1 MIVIS
6 CPPTQ
11 NRKAKIPAVGISIK
25 SASKMYN
32 KWAESLSGQIGRPL
46 PTPSYQR
53 PCCGVCKEC
62 STASKTCMKQ
72 SIETVIHAM
81 TNAVAPNHKPVN
93 VAAVE
98 LFFAVQIQMDV
109 PFLDVVEHC
118 LFFSVYDA
126 VDKHGPHLAQELL
139 ARYQID
145 GLVSDLQLDALGGYL
160 LSPLYEEAIR
170 PYEVFPHP
178 VNSIDVGIMSC
189 VGSEELSGAL
199 AAEHTHVVT
208 P

>member
-1 MIVIS
+1 
-6 CPPTQ
+6 
-11 NRKAKIPAVGISIK
+11 
-25 SASKMYN
+25 
-32 KWAESLSGQIGRPL
+32 
-46 PTPSYQR
+46 
-53 PCCGVCKEC
+53 
-62 STASKTCMKQ
+62 MKQ

-81 TNAVAPNHKPVN
+81 TKAVAPNHKPVN

-98 LFFAVQIQMDV
+98 LFFAVQVQMDV
-109 PFLDVVEHC
+109 PFLDVVEHS

-139 ARYQID
+139 ARYEID
-145 GLVSDLQLDALGGYL
+145 GSVSDLQLDAFGGYL

-170 PYEVFPHP
+170 PYEIFPHP
-178 VNSIDVGIMSC
+178 FNSIDVGIVSC
-189 VGSEELSGAL
+189 VGSEELSGTL

>member
-1 MIVIS
+1 
-6 CPPTQ
+6 
-11 NRKAKIPAVGISIK
+11 
-25 SASKMYN
+25 
-32 KWAESLSGQIGRPL
+32 
-46 PTPSYQR
+46 
-53 PCCGVCKEC
+53 
-62 STASKTCMKQ
+62 MKQ

-81 TNAVAPNHKPVN
+81 TKAVAPNHKPVN

-109 PFLDVVEHC
+109 PFLDVVEHY

-139 ARYQID
+139 ARYQLD

-170 PYEVFPHP
+170 PYEVFPP
-178 VNSIDVGIMSC
+178 PFNSIDVGIMGC
-189 VGSEELSGAL
+189 VGSEKLSGAL

>member
-1 MIVIS
+1 
-6 CPPTQ
+6 
-11 NRKAKIPAVGISIK
+11 
-25 SASKMYN
+25 
-32 KWAESLSGQIGRPL
+32 
-46 PTPSYQR
+46 
-53 PCCGVCKEC
+53 
-62 STASKTCMKQ
+62 MKQ

-81 TNAVAPNHKPVN
+81 TKAVAPNHKPVN

-98 LFFAVQIQMDV
+98 LFFAVQVQMDV
-109 PFLDVVEHC
+109 AFLDVVEHC

-139 ARYQID
+139 ARYEID
-145 GLVSDLQLDALGGYL
+145 GSVSDFPLDAFGGFL

-178 VNSIDVGIMSC
+178 FNSIDVGIMSC
-189 VGSEELSGAL
+189 VGSEELSGTL

>member
-1 MIVIS
+1 
-6 CPPTQ
+6 
-11 NRKAKIPAVGISIK
+11 
-25 SASKMYN
+25 
-32 KWAESLSGQIGRPL
+32 
-46 PTPSYQR
+46 
-53 PCCGVCKEC
+53 
-62 STASKTCMKQ
+62 MKQ

-81 TNAVAPNHKPVN
+81 TKAVAPNHKPVN

-98 LFFAVQIQMDV
+98 LFFAVQVQMDV
-109 PFLDVVEHC
+109 AFLDVVEHC

-139 ARYQID
+139 ARYEID
-145 GLVSDLQLDALGGYL
+145 GSVSDLPLDAFGGFL
-160 LSPLYEEAIR
+160 LSPLYDEAIR

-178 VNSIDVGIMSC
+178 FNSIDVGIMSC

-199 AAEHTHVVT
+199 VAEHTHVVT

>member
-1 MIVIS
+1 
-6 CPPTQ
+6 
-11 NRKAKIPAVGISIK
+11 
-25 SASKMYN
+25 
-32 KWAESLSGQIGRPL
+32 
-46 PTPSYQR
+46 
-53 PCCGVCKEC
+53 
-62 STASKTCMKQ
+62 MKQ

-81 TNAVAPNHKPVN
+81 TKAVAPNHKPVN

-98 LFFAVQIQMDV
+98 LFFAVQVQMDV
-109 PFLDVVEHC
+109 AFLDVVEHC

-139 ARYQID
+139 ARYETD
-145 GLVSDLQLDALGGYL
+145 GSVSDFPLDAFGGFL
-160 LSPLYEEAIR
+160 LSPLYDEAIR

-178 VNSIDVGIMSC
+178 FNSIDVGIMSC
-189 VGSEELSGAL
+189 VGSEELSGTL

>member
-1 MIVIS
+1 
-6 CPPTQ
+6 
-11 NRKAKIPAVGISIK
+11 
-25 SASKMYN
+25 
-32 KWAESLSGQIGRPL
+32 
-46 PTPSYQR
+46 
-53 PCCGVCKEC
+53 
-62 STASKTCMKQ
+62 MKQ

-81 TNAVAPNHKPVN
+81 TKAVAPNHKPVN

-98 LFFAVQIQMDV
+98 LFFAVQVQMDV
-109 PFLDVVEHC
+109 AFLDVVEHC

-139 ARYQID
+139 ARYEID
-145 GLVSDLQLDALGGYL
+145 GSVSDLQLDAFGGYL

-178 VNSIDVGIMSC
+178 FNSIDVGIVSC
-189 VGSEELSGAL
+189 VGSEELSGTL
-199 AAEHTHVVT
+199 VAEHTHVVT

>member
-1 MIVIS
+1 M
-6 CPPTQ
+6 
-11 NRKAKIPAVGISIK
+11 
-25 SASKMYN
+25 
-32 KWAESLSGQIGRPL
+32 E
-46 PTPSYQR
+46 
-53 PCCGVCKEC
+53 
-62 STASKTCMKQ
+62 Q
-72 SIETVIHAM
+72 SIETVIHSM
-81 TNAVAPNHKPVN
+81 TTTVAPKHKPVN

-98 LFFAVQIQMDV
+98 LFFAVQVQMDV

-139 ARYQID
+139 ARYEID
-145 GLVSDLQLDALGGYL
+145 GSVSDLSVDPLGGFL

-170 PYEVFPHP
+170 PYEIFPHP
-178 VNSIDVGIMSC
+178 FNSIDVGIMSC
-189 VGSEELSGAL
+189 VGSEELSGTL